1 MKYIDS
7 NISEIIYMAWTDK
20 ISFGSIRKN
29 FGVSEHEVVKIMRSH
44 LKRSSFCLWRKR
56 IKSPRPQHKK
66 FRGNP

>member
-29 FGVSEHEVVKIMRSH
+29 LGVSEHEVVKIMGSH